1 VHHLLKY
8 LLFMFFSASVCAVQ
22 VDPQAIVD
30 AHNKWRTQAGLTEKL
45 NYSSSLA
52 ASAQNWV
59 NNLKR
64 TNACQMR
71 HSKPDGRY
79 GENLYWASALKWSD
93 GRRELQKVSDEQVVD
108 SWGSER
114 ADYDYAHN
122 HCKHG
127 QVCGHYTQ
135 MVWRSTTA
143 VGCAVAVC
151 EKTQEQVW
159 ACQYKPAGN
168 WVGNKPY

>member
-1 VHHLLKY
+1 VRNLLNY
-8 LLFMFFSASVCAVQ
+8 CVFCFVASSACAVQ
-22 VDPQAIVD
+22 VDPDEIVE
-30 AHNKWRTQAGLTEKL
+30 AHNKWRAEAGLTEKL
-45 NYSSSLA
+45 SYSTSLA
-52 ASAQNWV
+52 ASAQDWV
-59 NNLKR
+59 NTLKR

-79 GENLYWASALKWSD
+79 GENLFWASALKWSD
-93 GRRELQKVSDEQVVD
+93 GHRELQKVSSEKVVD

-122 HCKHG
+122 HCEHG
-127 QVCGHYTQ
+127 KMCGHYTQ

-151 EKTQEQVW
+151 ENTQEQVW
-159 ACQYKPAGN
+159 ACQYQPAGN

>member
-1 VHHLLKY
+1 MSKLLKY
-8 LLFMFFSASVCAVQ
+8 FVFLLVVSNACAVQ
-22 VDPQAIVD
+22 VDPEAIVD
-30 AHNKWRTQAGLTEKL
+30 AHNKLRTQAGLTEKL
-45 NYSSSLA
+45 SYSSSLA
-52 ASAQNWV
+52 ASAQDWV

-93 GRRELQKVSDEQVVD
+93 GRRDLQKVISEQVVD

-122 HCKHG
+122 HCKQG
-127 QVCGHYTQ
+127 KMCGHYTQ
-135 MVWRSTTA
+135 MVWRSTTT

-151 EKTQEQVW
+151 ENTKEQVW
-159 ACQYKPAGN
+159 ACQYQPAGN